1 MWLGA
6 GIALLRLGALGDSE
20 AALQEANVRNNENAV
35 VWGYGLLCLN
45 VGEARLEQANRAQ
58 SVAKRLG
65 PAEFDMLRE
74 LANAYRDRPLRNG
87 RGVVPAQSEVDE
99 GSAHTRGDSRML
111 SAQNAVADAVNEY
124 MKVIDAVKERGAGDA
139 EKAEALA
146 AIDQCEK
153 LLQSLGRANE
163 IKPLLELKQTLA

>member
-1 MWLGA
+1 M
-6 GIALLRLGALGDSE
+6 RLGALGDSE

-35 VWGYGLLCLN
+35 VWGYICLLCLN

-58 SVAKRLG
+58 AVAARLG
-65 PAEFDMLRE
+65 LADSTLLRE
-74 LANAYRDRPLRNG
+74 LANAYTEIDRFDTAEELFR
-87 RGVVPAQSEVDE
+87 RSLAVDE
-99 GSAHTRGDSRML
+99 GSAHTRRRLADVL

-139 EKAEALA
+139 VEKKEALA